1 MEVKIAKIRTGFG
14 MEKKEYYVS
23 RVDRNSVYE
32 IEDIARQV
40 ELESGVNKRQFLAAV
55 DAMVDAIIVFLKGGH
70 GVSLKN
76 FGTFLPEVKSDSSTD
91 PDQVGVK
98 RVRVS
103 FRPHKQMQEAVAG
116 ISYTT
121 TNSFATSAPGSG
133 SAGGDGGSDEGG
145 TEMS

>member
-1 MEVKIAKIRTGFG
+1 MEVKVSKIKVGFG

-103 FRPHKQMQEAVAG
+103 FRPHKRMQEAVAG

-121 TNSFATSAPGSG
+121 TNQYATSAPTGGSG
-133 SAGGDGGSDEGG
+133 GGGSDAEDGP
-145 TEMS
+145 EMS

>member
-1 MEVKIAKIRTGFG
+1 MEVKVSKIKVGFG

-103 FRPHKQMQEAVAG
+103 FRPHKRMQEAVAG

-121 TNSFATSAPGSG
+121 TNQYVTSAPT
-133 SAGGDGGSDEGG
+133 GGSDGG
-145 TEMS
+145 GSDAEDGPEMS